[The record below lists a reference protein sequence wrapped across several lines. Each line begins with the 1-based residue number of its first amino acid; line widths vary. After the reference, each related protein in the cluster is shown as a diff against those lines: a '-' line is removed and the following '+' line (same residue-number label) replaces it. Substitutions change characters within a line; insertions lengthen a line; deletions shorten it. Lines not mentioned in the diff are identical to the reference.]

1 MPVSDTYLV
10 QYLLQETT
18 RAQHAIAWRER
29 VAEAGFV
36 ADVGSLEVALE
47 SVASRGGSRLSLIFR
62 GAADHFQISEPVS
75 DGWFC
80 RRYATPEEHALADL
94 LQDLMRTVE
103 MQCRERR
110 LNTLLNP
117 EPVRERVFR
126 QLVFGAPERAVED
139 ATLSPR

>member
-10 QYLLQETT
+10 QYLLQETVRT
-18 RAQHAIAWRER
+18 QHGIAWRER
-29 VAEAGFV
+29 VMEAGFV

-47 SVASRGGSRLSLIFR
+47 SAASRGGARLSLQFR
-62 GAADHFQISEPVS
+62 GAADNFQIYEPLS

-80 RRYATPEEHALADL
+80 RRYATPQEHALADL
-94 LQDLMRTVE
+94 LRDLMRTVE

-126 QLVFGAPERAVED
+126 QLVFGGPERTAEE